1 MRPQSG
7 ACRTLAARR
16 EALMRIKAG
25 FRARRQRTPSAVPID
40 APMDLL
46 RLTPVVLAALLL
58 GAHFYRAG
66 ALWLAALAVAAL
78 ALLFVR
84 RPWAARALQAGLVA
98 GAIEWVRT
106 LATFAAERVSSGQP
120 YARMALI
127 LGAVAL
133 VTALAA
139 LVFETRAM
147 RSRYRLRQRRRAAV

>member
-1 MRPQSG
+1 M
-7 ACRTLAARR
+7 L
-16 EALMRIKAG
+16 
-25 FRARRQRTPSAVPID
+25 
-40 APMDLL
+40 LL
-46 RLTPVVLAALLL
+46 RLAPVALAALLL

-66 ALWLAALAVAAL
+66 AVGLAALAVAAP

-98 GAIEWVRT
+98 GAIEWART
-106 LATFAAERVSSGQP
+106 LATLAAERMSFGQP

-147 RSRYRLRQRRRAAV
+147 RSRYGLRQRNRAAV

>member
-1 MRPQSG
+1 MRV
-7 ACRTLAARR
+7 
-16 EALMRIKAG
+16 KAG
-25 FRARRQRTPSAVPID
+25 VRARRQDTPSTVPVD
-40 APMDLL
+40 AAMLFL
-46 RLTPVVLAALLL
+46 RIAPVVLAALLL

-66 ALWLAALAVAAL
+66 ALWLAALAVGAL

-98 GAIEWVRT
+98 GAIEWMRT
-106 LATFAAERVSSGQP
+106 LASFAAERVSFGQP

-147 RSRYRLRQRRRAAV
+147 RSRHGLRRRSRAVA

>member
-1 MRPQSG
+1 M
-7 ACRTLAARR
+7 L
-16 EALMRIKAG
+16 
-25 FRARRQRTPSAVPID
+25 
-40 APMDLL
+40 LL
-46 RLTPVVLAALLL
+46 RLAPVVLAALLL

-78 ALLFVR
+78 ALLFMR

-106 LATFAAERVSSGQP
+106 LATLAAERVSFGQP

-139 LVFETRAM
+139 LVFEMREV
-147 RSRYRLRQRRRAAV
+147 RSRYGLQQRSREAA

>member
-1 MRPQSG
+1 MLLLH
-7 ACRTLAARR
+7 LA
-16 EALMRIKAG
+16 
-25 FRARRQRTPSAVPID
+25 
-40 APMDLL
+40 
-46 RLTPVVLAALLL
+46 PVVLAVLLL

-84 RPWAARALQAGLVA
+84 RPLAARALQAGLVA

-106 LATFAAERVSSGQP
+106 LATLAAERVSFGQP

-139 LVFETRAM
+139 LVFETRPM
-147 RSRYRLRQRRRAAV
+147 RSRYGLRQRSRAAA

>member
-1 MRPQSG
+1 M
-7 ACRTLAARR
+7 LF
-16 EALMRIKAG
+16 LRIA
-25 FRARRQRTPSAVPID
+25 
-40 APMDLL
+40 
-46 RLTPVVLAALLL
+46 PVVLASLLL

-66 ALWLAALAVAAL
+66 AHWLAALAVGAL

-98 GAIEWVRT
+98 GAIEWMRT

-147 RSRYRLRQRRRAAV
+147 RSRHGLRQRSRAAA

>member
-1 MRPQSG
+1 MLP
-7 ACRTLAARR
+7 
-16 EALMRIKAG
+16 
-25 FRARRQRTPSAVPID
+25 
-40 APMDLL
+40 L
-46 RLTPVVLAALLL
+46 RLAPVVLAALLL

-66 ALWLAALAVAAL
+66 SLVLAALAIASL

-98 GAIEWVRT
+98 GAIEWART
-106 LATFAAERVSSGQP
+106 LATFAAERVSFGQP

-139 LVFETRAM
+139 LVFETRTL
-147 RSRYRLRQRRRAAV
+147 RSRYGLRQRSRAAD